1 MGVDL
6 TRITVL
12 HLGLVAGSTLLASSL
27 RFGDPISILLG
38 GGVMAANFVLLRVIV
53 WAICSAAK
61 NPERQGR
68 MGWGVI
74 AFVLKFG
81 LFLVLLGGLFVRMP
95 IEGMSFA
102 FGATLLMVACVIEA
116 VRSNTA
122 MAKGVS

>member
-12 HLGLVAGSTLLASSL
+12 HLGLVAGSTLLASSSHL
-27 RFGDPISILLG
+27 GEPLSILLG

-53 WAICSAAK
+53 GTICSAAK
-61 NPERQGR
+61 SPERQGR
-68 MGWGVI
+68 MGWGVG
-74 AFVLKFG
+74 AFLLKFT
-81 LFLVLLGGLFVRMP
+81 LFLVLLGGLFVRLP

-102 FGATLLMVACVIEA
+102 FGATLLVVACVIEA
-116 VRSNTA
+116 LRCNTA